1 MAKKYIVLDTET
13 TGLEVNQG
21 HRVIEIGA
29 VLLNDRKKSE
39 EHFHSYLNPARLID
53 EEASKVHGIT
63 NADLEDKPFFD
74 EIAEE
79 FINFIEGSTLVIHNA
94 PFDIGFLNN
103 ELKIASTSYPDLEE
117 ICEIEDSL
125 IIARNKFPGQRNSL
139 DALANRFNVSGYDR
153 TFHGA
158 LLDANILAD
167 VFMQLTGGQSKFEFI
182 SNGESVQE
190 KNKNSENFNHI
201 DQIDNLPKITLSKSE
216 IVKHEKRIGEIEKK
230 YSLEALWRKFQ

>member
-13 TGLEVNQG
+13 TGLEVKQG

-39 EHFHSYLNPARLID
+39 EHFHTYLNPSRLID

-63 NADLEDKPFFD
+63 NSDLEDKPFFD

-79 FINFIEGSTLVIHNA
+79 FISFIEGSTLVIHNA
-94 PFDIGFLNN
+94 PFDLGFLNN
-103 ELKIASTSYPDLEE
+103 ELKLASTSYPNLEE
-117 ICEIEDSL
+117 ICKVEDSL
-125 IIARNKFPGQRNSL
+125 TIARNKYPGQRNSL
-139 DALANRFNVSGYDR
+139 DALASRYKISGYDR

-167 VFMQLTGGQSKFEFI
+167 VYMQLTGGQSKFEFI
-182 SNGESVQE
+182 SNGASLSE
-190 KNKNSENFNHI
+190 KNNNSKNFVI
-201 DQIDNLPKITLSKSE
+201 DQIDNLPKINASKSDIKE
-216 IVKHEKRIGEIEKK
+216 HEKRISEIEKK
-230 YSLEALWRKFQ
+230 YSTKTIWRKY

>member
-13 TGLEVNQG
+13 TGLEVKQG

-39 EHFHSYLNPARLID
+39 EHFHTYLNPSRLID

-63 NADLEDKPFFD
+63 NSDLEDKPFFD

-79 FINFIEGSTLVIHNA
+79 FISFIEGSTLVIHNA
-94 PFDIGFLNN
+94 PFDLGFLNN
-103 ELKIASTSYPDLEE
+103 ELKLASTSYPNLEE
-117 ICEIEDSL
+117 ICEVEDSL
-125 IIARNKFPGQRNSL
+125 TIARNKYPGQRNSL
-139 DALANRFNVSGYDR
+139 DALASRYNISGYDR

-167 VFMQLTGGQSKFEFI
+167 VYMQLTGGQSKFEFI
-182 SNGESVQE
+182 SNGASLSE
-190 KNKNSENFNHI
+190 KNNNSKNYVF
-201 DQIDNLPKITLSKSE
+201 DQIDNLPKINASKTDIKE
-216 IVKHEKRIGEIEKK
+216 HEKRIREIEKK
-230 YSLEALWRKFQ
+230 YSIKTIWRKY

>member
-13 TGLEVNQG
+13 TGLEVKQG

-39 EHFHSYLNPARLID
+39 DHFHSYLNPSRLID

-63 NADLEDKPFFD
+63 NQDLEDKPSFD

-79 FINFIEGSTLVIHNA
+79 FINFIEGATLVIHNA
-94 PFDIGFLNN
+94 PFDLGFLNN
-103 ELKIASTSYPDLEE
+103 ELQLASTSYPKIEE
-117 ICEIEDSL
+117 ICEVEDSL
-125 IIARNKFPGQRNSL
+125 TIARDKFPGQRNSL
-139 DALANRFNVSGYDR
+139 DALATRYDVSGYDR

-167 VFMQLTGGQSKFEFI
+167 VYMQLTGGQSKFEFI
-182 SNGESVQE
+182 TNGTVSS
-190 KNKNSENFNHI
+190 NKNI
-201 DQIDNLPKITLSKSE
+201 DSDNLIIEKIDNLPKINTCKDD
-216 IVKHEKRIGEIEKK
+216 IQAHESRVSEIEKK
-230 YSLEALWRKFQ
+230 HSVSAIWRKFK

>member
-13 TGLEVNQG
+13 TGLEVKQG

-39 EHFHSYLNPARLID
+39 EHFHSYLNPSRLID

-63 NADLEDKPFFD
+63 NEDLEDKPSFD

-103 ELKIASTSYPDLEE
+103 EFQLASTSYPKIED
-117 ICEIEDSL
+117 ICEVEDSL
-125 IIARNKFPGQRNSL
+125 TIARDKFPGQRNSL
-139 DALANRFNVSGYDR
+139 DALAARYDISGYDR

-167 VFMQLTGGQSKFEFI
+167 VYMQLTGGQSKFEFI
-182 SNGESVQE
+182 TNSMSSE
-190 KNKNSENFNHI
+190 NKNTESDNLIIEQMN
-201 DQIDNLPKITLSKSE
+201 NLPKIMNCKDE
-216 IVKHEKRIGEIEKK
+216 IEAHENRVTQIEKK
-230 YSLEALWRKFQ
+230 HSIKAIWRKFK

>member
-13 TGLEVNQG
+13 TGLEVKQG

-39 EHFHSYLNPARLID
+39 EHFHTYLNPSRLID

-63 NADLEDKPFFD
+63 NEDLEDKPSFD

-103 ELKIASTSYPDLEE
+103 EFQLASTSYPKIED
-117 ICEIEDSL
+117 ICEVEDSL
-125 IIARNKFPGQRNSL
+125 TIARDKFPGQRNSL
-139 DALANRFNVSGYDR
+139 DALATRYDISGYDR

-167 VFMQLTGGQSKFEFI
+167 VYMQLTGGQSKFEFMT
-182 SNGESVQE
+182 NGTTLSD
-190 KNKNSENFNHI
+190 NSIEQDNLIIEEIN
-201 DQIDNLPKITLSKSE
+201 NLPKIISCKDDKE
-216 IVKHEKRIGEIEKK
+216 AHENRVAQIENK
-230 YSLEALWRKFQ
+230 YSVKAIWRKFK